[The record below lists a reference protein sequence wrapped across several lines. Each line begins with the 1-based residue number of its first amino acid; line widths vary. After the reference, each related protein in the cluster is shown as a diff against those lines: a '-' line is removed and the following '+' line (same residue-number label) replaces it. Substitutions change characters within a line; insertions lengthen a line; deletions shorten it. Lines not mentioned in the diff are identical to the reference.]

1 MSLLRNAS
9 PADSVN
15 IRLSYDTSEGPFSK
29 TSNSKTR
36 MKSTRYLYEKVE
48 VEHSLL
54 FALLDRRREE
64 ALFWTYE
71 LYFSGFEEELE
82 TWLRW
87 VYYTF
92 YAQQNTLFTE
102 LFEIHLSRLR
112 TLPIPDERDCLFGT
126 IVSNL
131 AHRAYTIQP
140 FTLEYLKMDIPN
152 LPIEVNNHPFLI
164 RFCPRDLAP
173 YQTVDV
179 SSVRPFDYL
188 RTVSRYP
195 IRKNESLFLQKVFPI
210 LDEDLSFDGD
220 WVQFITETPY
230 WQTILQEYPS
240 FVPETATFDSEEEFD
255 EFYAK
260 YGFDPDEQP
269 AKIQIAHGAD
279 IRWAGIF
286 SAISPETFYSR
297 YSENTMCSM
306 LQRNP

>member
-1 MSLLRNAS
+1 MSSGLRNS
-9 PADSVN
+9 
-15 IRLSYDTSEGPFSK
+15 LTLL
-29 TSNSKTR
+29 KTR

-71 LYFSGFEEELE
+71 LYFSGFEQDLE
-82 TWLRW
+82 KWLRW

-102 LFEIHLSRLR
+102 LFEIHLSRLH
-112 TLPIPDERDCLFGT
+112 TLPIPEERDCLFGT

-140 FTLEYLKMDIPN
+140 FTLEYLKMDIPR

-179 SSVRPFDYL
+179 SSIRAFHYL
-188 RTVSRYP
+188 RAVSRFP
-195 IRKNESLFLQKVFPI
+195 IRKNDSLFLQKVFPV
-210 LDEDLSFDGD
+210 LDDDLSFDGD

-230 WQTILQEYPS
+230 WQKILREYPT
-240 FVPETATFDSEEEFD
+240 FVPQTATFDSEDETD
-255 EFYAK
+255 EFYTK
-260 YGFDPDEQP
+260 YGFDPEEQP
-269 AKIQIAHGAD
+269 AEVKIAHGAD
-279 IRWAGIF
+279 VRWAGIF
-286 SAISPETFYSR
+286 SPISPETFHSR
-297 YSENTMCSM
+297 YSEN
-306 LQRNP
+306 P